1 MGFFLKNENT
11 SMKKIFLA
19 LLVLAL
25 AAGLTYTL
33 MGTPPPAP
41 LGSLT
46 SIAGQKTTMDAL
58 KGKVVLVNFWATSCP
73 GCIKEMPMLVDMH
86 KKFSPQGYE
95 TVAVA
100 MSYDPP
106 AFVREYVAANRLPFF
121 VTLDTQGELAKAFG
135 DVRLTPTSVLV
146 DKKGMIL
153 KRFLGEPDASELSR
167 LISEALTA

>member
-33 MGTPPPAP
+33 MGNRPTAP
-41 LGSLT
+41 LVSLT

-58 KGKVVLVNFWATSCP
+58 KGKVVLVNFWATSCS

-100 MSYDPP
+100 MSYDEPR
-106 AFVREYVAANRLPFF
+106 FVLNFAQTRQLPFK
-121 VTLDTQGELAKAFG
+121 VAIDNTGEIAQ
-135 DVRLTPTSVLV
+135 S
-146 DKKGMIL
+146 
-153 KRFLGEPDASELSR
+153 
-167 LISEALTA
+167 